1 MSGYSHILIAVD
13 LTDDSAAVAHR
24 GLEVARRFNA
34 RVSFLHVV
42 EFIPVDPAGEALLPP
57 PVDLEAE
64 LVEGARERLDALCV
78 TLGLKTRRGGWRS
91 APSRPSCCGWRSRT
105 RSISSCSAAM
115 NAMGSPCC
123 SVPRR
128 SPYCTRRHAT
138 YWRCGWIRRLRGSAG
153 FA

>member
-42 EFIPVDPAGEALLPP
+42 EFIPADPAGEALLPP

-78 TLGLKTRRGGWRS
+78 TLGLKE
-91 APSRPSCCGWRSRT
+91 A
-105 RSISSCSAAM
+105 
-115 NAMGSPCC
+115 
-123 SVPRR
+123 PRR
-128 SPYCTRRHAT
+128 VEVGSIKTELLRVAKQDKADLIVLGSHERHGLALLLGST
-138 YWRCGWIRRLRGSAG
+138 EKSILHKAACDVLAVRLD
-153 FA
+153 